1 MESKE
6 YFKKLAL
13 NLMFEISDE
22 EAENIIKEFATFN
35 EQLKIFDQIDT
46 EGVEEMVYPFDV
58 ETTYLREDVPDH
70 YLTKQEALSNVSKE
84 VEGHFVLP
92 RVLK

>member
-35 EQLKIFDQIDT
+35 EQLNIFDEIDT

>member
-35 EQLKIFDQIDT
+35 EQLKIFDEIDT

>member
-1 MESKE
+1 MKSKE

-35 EQLKIFDQIDT
+35 EQLKIFDEIDT